1 MNEFIPIE
9 KLPDDIQYMV
19 FDIAFS
25 YMKHNFVH
33 VCGTKYGTRLNSIHV
48 DAADVYVITIF
59 SDDFEDHYNYV
70 PGVKNGEVV
79 LYNETDNELIET
91 SEKI

>member
-25 YMKHNFVH
+25 YAK
-33 VCGTKYGTRLNSIHV
+33 SINYAYV
-48 DAADVYVITIF
+48 DASDIYVITIYL
-59 SDDFEDHYNYV
+59 DDENYANYV

-79 LYNETDNELIET
+79 LYNETDDELIET